1 MFFLSFLFILYYYEN
16 YYFLNRFVGMRNI
29 SIISFLLLTSL
40 GCTAAS
46 YDYEDPNLVI
56 TDS

>member
-1 MFFLSFLFILYYYEN
+1 
-16 YYFLNRFVGMRNI
+16 MRNI

-56 TDS
+56 TDSYEDPNLVITDS